1 MLEPT
6 ELVLAPSGI
15 SFVLGGRFAF
25 AFDRISRIMLW
36 AWYQWEAWT
45 ITDNGHKNDQMCSKR
60 GERQTFWDILNAGYE
75 YQLPV
80 MRQMALFISMTNISR
95 KRFGPQ
101 GENTKQNDVI
111 KWKHFP
117 RNESSVRGIHKG
129 NHRSPVE
136 SSHKGQ
142 WRGALC
148 SLRFAPEQTV
158 EQTMGT
164 QVRRHHAH
172 YGVTV
177 IFSVFFYR
185 SLLNT
190 LRAKWCDRQHHF
202 S

>member
-1 MLEPT
+1 
-6 ELVLAPSGI
+6 
-15 SFVLGGRFAF
+15 
-25 AFDRISRIMLW
+25 MLW

-45 ITDNGHKNDQMCSKR
+45 ITDIKTTKCVPSVESVRHFG
-60 GERQTFWDILNAGYE
+60 TFLTLVTKI
-75 YQLPV
+75 QLPV

-117 RNESSVRGIHKG
+117 RNGSSVRGIHKG
-129 NHRSPVE
+129 NPQVTGGVPP
-136 SSHKGQ
+136 HKGQ

-148 SLRFAPEQTV
+148 FLRFAPEQTV
-158 EQTMGT
+158 EQTMET

-177 IFSVFFYR
+177 IFSDFFYR

-190 LRAKWCDRQHHF
+190 LRGK
-202 S
+202 